1 MDLRTRM
8 ALMIAPLLLALGY
21 FVWLE
26 LSALRG
32 DIRDAEATHGA
43 TMQFSALSDLLHEI
57 QREQG
62 VSAGF
67 TTSNGRVFTTELAE
81 QRGRTDAVLA
91 ETRATLAALEA
102 QLPDGVAAI
111 DASLAQ
117 LADQRMEIDAVALD
131 VPAINGS
138 YSGIIG
144 AVHGLQEELV
154 EQLRD
159 PRLLSDI
166 QAALHLTAAQETAGQ
181 ERALGA
187 AGLGRPQ
194 FPPEIYAEFLMLR
207 GAIGAQLAHAD
218 HATAM
223 GGLGARIAEDPSTL
237 GIDGFRGAIDR
248 AMTTNGMSGRRPL
261 AWFEASSAWIDHL
274 RAVEQDLT
282 LRISAAA
289 MDGLKAVKRAFW
301 IRLVLAL
308 AVAIGGAIMAITTF
322 ESLIRRLKRIT
333 GAVQQFTNGQYDV
346 AIPDTEHGDAVGE
359 MAAAVEAFKEHTLV
373 MRRDAAAL
381 KDADEAQI
389 IGKAQR
395 VVDLVTAG
403 LADLARADLTRHFAV
418 PLDPEY
424 DSIRADFNAAV
435 ARLCDVMRDIARA
448 TGDLGTRA
456 QVMTQSAADLETRTR
471 QQVATLN
478 ATNDRIIVLSDEV
491 RDYAND
497 VQQAAALASAAKSNV
512 ERSGDVV
519 VAVTDAMDRIANSS
533 REIERVLM
541 LIDEISHQTN
551 LLALNAGV
559 EAARAGEA
567 GRGFS
572 IVASEVRDLARR
584 SGSAAQEIKSMI
596 DDSTANISE
605 GVTLVHEAGTVL
617 NEISGEISNVDDVL
631 GRLAEGSS
639 RQSKSLHDLAGE
651 IADVNNLAAHNS
663 EMADSSSRTARE
675 TSALSRHLNDLLSDF
690 KLPQMPAGEESEGCS
705 AA

>member
-8 ALMIAPLLLALGY
+8 ALMIAPLLITLGY

-26 LSALRG
+26 LAGLRQ
-32 DIRDAEATHGA
+32 DIRNAEATHRV
-43 TMQFSALSDLLHEI
+43 TLDFSALTDLVHEL

-62 VSAGF
+62 LSAGF
-67 TTSNGRVFTTELAE
+67 ITSNGRVFTDELNQ
-81 QRGRTDAVLA
+81 QRQQTDAVREQTDGTLRSLQVGAPEVVASVLA
-91 ETRATLAALEA
+91 DL
-102 QLPDGVAAI
+102 D
-111 DASLAQ
+111 Q
-117 LADQRMEIDAVALD
+117 LADQRLAITRVQLD
-131 VPAINGS
+131 VS
-138 YSGIIG
+138 ELSDYFSGMIAPLQ
-144 AVHGLQEELV
+144 AVQAELAGMIT
-154 EQLRD
+154 E
-159 PRLLSDI
+159 PRLMGDI
-166 QAALHLTAAQETAGQ
+166 QAALHLTAAKETAGQ
-181 ERALGA
+181 ERTIGA
-187 AGLGRPQ
+187 VGLGRPQ
-194 FPPEIYAEFLMLR
+194 FPDDLYADFLLLR
-207 GAIGAQLAHAD
+207 GAMGAQLQNIGQASH
-218 HATAM
+218 M
-223 GGLGARIAEDPSTL
+223 PGLTERIISDESVEAIEQ
-237 GIDGFRGAIDR
+237 FRGAVDR
-248 AMTTNGMSGRRPL
+248 AMPLNGISGRRPL
-261 AWFEASSAWIDHL
+261 AWYDVSSAWIDHL

-282 LRISAAA
+282 MQISTTAL
-289 MDGLKAVKRAFW
+289 DGLTAVQRAFW
-301 IRLVLAL
+301 IQLAFAL
-308 AVAIGGAIMAITTF
+308 FVAACGTLMAITTF

-333 GAVQQFTNGQYDV
+333 SAVQQFTNGQYDV
-346 AIPDTEHGDAVGE
+346 EIPDTEHSDAVGE
-359 MAAAVEAFKEHTLV
+359 MAAAVEEFKEHTLV

-395 VVDLVTAG
+395 VVDLVTEG

-456 QVMTQSAADLETRTR
+456 QAMTQSAADLETRTR

-491 RDYAND
+491 RDYTND
-497 VQQAAALASAAKSNV
+497 VQKAAALASAAKSNV

-596 DDSTANISE
+596 DDSTANIAE

-651 IADVNNLAAHNS
+651 IADVNNLASHNS

-690 KLPQMPAGEESEGCS
+690 KLPETPDAEASDGRT